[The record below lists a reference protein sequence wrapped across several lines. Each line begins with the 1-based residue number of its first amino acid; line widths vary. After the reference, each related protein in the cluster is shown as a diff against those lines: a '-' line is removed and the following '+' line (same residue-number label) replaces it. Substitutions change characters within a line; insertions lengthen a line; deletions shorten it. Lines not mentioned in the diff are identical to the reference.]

1 MTGEEILRR
10 FAERTPAADVED
22 DVGPMRAMTPNERGR
37 VLAALT
43 RMAASQ
49 VSQHPDPTRVLEWR
63 DEISPESAA
72 ILARLR
78 NRSRQRG

>member
-10 FAERTPAADVED
+10 FAERTHSADVED
-22 DVGPMRAMTPNERGR
+22 DVEPMRALTANERGR

-49 VSQHPDPTRVLEWR
+49 VAQHPDPSRVLECR

-78 NRSRQRG
+78 RHG